1 MSLNTCVLIGL
12 GIFLMYLRF
21 VWEVNCNLRRWQAS
35 CVDWEWLRPAS
46 LRHLGLCQC
55 FWVSWSGDCFI
66 PASDCCHRLFYVP
79 LTQPSRI
86 SLTYLLMTATRGQLG
101 CPVLIYWPYLN
112 VAGSTGILCS
122 HLQGDWPC
130 CVAEMWYFLSSVSGT
145 NKALVLFVAL
155 LPLFMSCFLCSVAKT
170 LLHTL
175 QPCGSALLWNNLHAH
190 LSALHPR
197 ENILIVAPWAGL
209 VGWHKAVGSGYSS
222 GTNTASVPLR
232 EADYRQLSK
241 QEASARDKII

>member
-21 VWEVNCNLRRWQAS
+21 VWEVNCNLQRWQAS
-35 CVDWEWLRPAS
+35 CVDWEWLCPAS

-55 FWVSWSGDCFI
+55 FWMSRIGDCFI
-66 PASDCCHRLFYVP
+66 SATLYFMCLS
-79 LTQPSRI
+79 QPSRI
-86 SLTYLLMTATRGQLG
+86 SLTYLLMSATRGQLG

-112 VAGSTGILCS
+112 VAGSVIILCS

-155 LPLFMSCFLCSVAKT
+155 LPLFMSCFLSSVAKT

-175 QPCGSALLWNNLHAH
+175 QPHGSALLWNNLHAH
-190 LSALHPR
+190 PSALHPST
-197 ENILIVAPWAGL
+197 NILIVAPWAGL
-209 VGWHKAVGSGYSS
+209 VGWHKAVGSGYSL
-222 GTNTASVPLR
+222 GTKTASIPLR
-232 EADYRQLSK
+232 EADYRELSK

>member
-1 MSLNTCVLIGL
+1 MSGKLIVTCGDGRRVAWTGNGFVLHPFGTWACVSASGWAEV
-12 GIFLMYLRF
+12 GI
-21 VWEVNCNLRRWQAS
+21 AS
-35 CVDWEWLRPAS
+35 SRPRTAAT
-46 LRHLGLCQC
+46 
-55 FWVSWSGDCFI
+55 DCFMCL
-66 PASDCCHRLFYVP
+66 S
-79 LTQPSRI
+79 QPSRI

-112 VAGSTGILCS
+112 VAGSAGILCS